1 MVLIQ
6 KAVDK
11 TPRGKNEFTT
21 KSNEK
26 KAQKCYWS
34 AAASKINTN
43 TAVHFLTMV
52 KNPVETTQNKYIII
66 SCDLKCWK

>member
-26 KAQKCYWS
+26 KAQKCY
-34 AAASKINTN
+34 
-43 TAVHFLTMV
+43 
-52 KNPVETTQNKYIII
+52 
-66 SCDLKCWK
+66 